1 MSFTSEAEVLLG
13 VAFSHLGDW
22 PNAFEHLDRAVEI
35 CTRLA
40 EAHPQHVGFKADLA
54 SIGVEQ
60 GAALL
65 RAGHD
70 EQAEEVLDQSLEF
83 SRMVLARNPEDTTQR
98 LVTAAA
104 SEQLAALAQKRSKP
118 ADAQRRWGSALE
130 IRAELAQLE
139 PQNVPAQAAL
149 AVALAH
155 AGRRDE
161 AMKKAGDLLKSHA
174 DRPAVLLP
182 LARCFA
188 VCAAGVKNEADRRAA
203 LASALDALGAAIHSG
218 YRAPVPIRTEPDFAQ
233 VRADPAFRKLVD
245 DIKP

>member
-65 RAGHD
+65 PRRPRRTGRGG
-70 EQAEEVLDQSLEF
+70 
-83 SRMVLARNPEDTTQR
+83 SRSSRSSSPVWSWHRPEDTTQH

-104 SEQLAALAQKRSKP
+104 SEQLAALARKRSKP

-130 IRAELAQLE
+130 IRADMAQLE

-149 AVALAH
+149 AVAFAH
-155 AGRRDE
+155 ASHRDE

-203 LASALDALGAAIHSG
+203 LASAIDALGAAIHSG
-218 YRAPVPIRTEPDFAQ
+218 YRAPVPIRTEPDFGAGSCGPGVQ
-233 VRADPAFRKLVD
+233 KVG
-245 DIKP
+245 